1 MWRCHV
7 SCQTCRVRLVD
18 ALHDLWESHDVLR
31 QEVEARVGVFLLPA
45 PSVVF
50 LGVALVLVAM
60 VEYLHDAVDGG
71 EGASE
76 VEELVLLQV
85 SVLDAD
91 ANDAFTYIVEVLQRE
106 VLHLQDEA
114 TELTHLLEPFVHL
127 FGIIA
132 ECHLLHLFLA

>member
-1 MWRCHV
+1 M
-7 SCQTCRVRLVD
+7 
-18 ALHDLWESHDVLR
+18 
-31 QEVEARVGVFLLPA
+31 
-45 PSVVF
+45 
-50 LGVALVLVAM
+50 ALVLVAM